1 VPGLTQDKNRH
12 ILAKFTLSQ
21 EFCNFVCKFFTM
33 GRYIRNENMLSPEE
47 NSGLRNFRVAVVG
60 CGGLGGHIL
69 EMLARLGIG
78 QITAIDGDVFE
89 ASNLNRQL
97 LSRPDNL
104 GQSKALEAKKHLEKI
119 NPDVKVTALHICLDP
134 DNAVEILRGHDLVC
148 DALDNVSS
156 RKTLQQAAEALSIP
170 MVFAAIAGWYAQ
182 VTTIMPGDRTLDRL
196 FPEGMEKGMETQ
208 LGNPSFTPALA
219 ASIQVAEALKVL
231 LKREGILQNKLL
243 TINLLDQTYEV
254 IDL

>member
-1 VPGLTQDKNRH
+1 M
-12 ILAKFTLSQ
+12 
-21 EFCNFVCKFFTM
+21 CKFSRM
-33 GRYIRNENMLSPEE
+33 ERYIRNESMLSPGE
-47 NSGLRNFRVAVVG
+47 NLQLRDFRVAVVG

-78 QITAIDGDVFE
+78 HITAIDGDVFE

-104 GQSKALEAKKHLEKI
+104 GQPKALEARRHIERI
-119 NPDVKVTALHICLDP
+119 NPDVQVTVRHLRLDP
-134 DNAVEILRGHDLVC
+134 ENAVNILKGHDLVC

-156 RKTLQQAAEALSIP
+156 RRIVQQAAEALSIP

-182 VTTIMPGDRTLDRL
+182 VTTIMPGDRTLDKL
-196 FPEGMEKGMETQ
+196 FPEGVEKGMETQ

-219 ASIQVAEALKVL
+219 ASIQVAESLKVL
-231 LKREGILQNKLL
+231 LKKEGILQNKLL

>member
-1 VPGLTQDKNRH
+1 MQ
-12 ILAKFTLSQ
+12 IFQ
-21 EFCNFVCKFFTM
+21 M

-47 NSGLRNFRVAVVG
+47 NRELRRFRVAVVG

-78 QITAIDGDVFE
+78 HITAIDGDVFE
-89 ASNLNRQL
+89 ESNLNRQL

-104 GQSKALEAKKHLEKI
+104 GQPKALEAKMHIETI
-119 NPDVKVTALHICLDP
+119 NPDVEVTARHILLDAE
-134 DNAVEILRGHDLVC
+134 NAVEILGGHDLVC

-156 RKTLQQAAEALSIP
+156 RKILQQAAEDLSIP
-170 MVFAAIAGWYAQ
+170 MVFAAIAGWHAQ
-182 VTTIMPGDRTLDRL
+182 VCTIMPGDRTLDRL
-196 FPEGMEKGMETQ
+196 FPEGAEKGMETS

-219 ASIQVAEALKVL
+219 ASIQVAEVLKVL
-231 LKREGILQNKLL
+231 LKKGGILQNKILA
-243 TINLLDQTYEV
+243 INLLDQAYEV